1 VVPPIALLAL
11 RIGFVTL
18 LWLFVLA
25 VVLALRSDLF
35 GVRPARPARP
45 ARSPATPGA
54 TPRSAA
60 APAAAPKPRRQP
72 GVLRLVV
79 TDGALAGTA
88 MTLGD
93 APVTIG
99 RADSCTLVLT
109 DDFVSSNH
117 ARVFPRGGEW
127 FVEDLGSTNGT
138 VLDRT
143 KLTTAVPLP
152 LGVPIRIGKT
162 ALELR
167 S

>member
-1 VVPPIALLAL
+1 MVPPVALLAL

-25 VVLALRSDLF
+25 VVFALRSDLF
-35 GVRPARPARP
+35 GVRPARPARAP
-45 ARSPATPGA
+45 AKPTA

-152 LGVPIRIGKT
+152 IGVPIRIGKT